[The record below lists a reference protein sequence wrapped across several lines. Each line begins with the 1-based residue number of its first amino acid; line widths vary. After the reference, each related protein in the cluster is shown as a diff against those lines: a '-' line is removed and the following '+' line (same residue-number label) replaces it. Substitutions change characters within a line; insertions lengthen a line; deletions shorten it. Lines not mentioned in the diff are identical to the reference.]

1 MGTTDSHSCSFRLD
15 QDYRLVRR
23 FISDFYSAE
32 ITVVEHKVTKEQL
45 ALRESVLQFN
55 AAAVAQ
61 QMENRKALNNRNF
74 IALRRYWLQNDLG
87 ICSNL
92 FKLHGRLLERRRSGR
107 LRETDGQRPLLS
119 LTQSNDLPPSR
130 TQKHRYRRRGK
141 SQGIRR
147 RGSH

>member
-23 FISDFYSAE
+23 FISDVYSAE

-92 FKLHGRLLERRRSGR
+92 FKLHALFEYHENTLEDAASEGDSWNDAEVVDFVRQMVSG
-107 LRETDGQRPLLS
+107 LS
-119 LTQSNDLPPSR
+119 FL
-130 TQKHRYRRRGK
+130 
-141 SQGIRR
+141 
-147 RGSH
+147 